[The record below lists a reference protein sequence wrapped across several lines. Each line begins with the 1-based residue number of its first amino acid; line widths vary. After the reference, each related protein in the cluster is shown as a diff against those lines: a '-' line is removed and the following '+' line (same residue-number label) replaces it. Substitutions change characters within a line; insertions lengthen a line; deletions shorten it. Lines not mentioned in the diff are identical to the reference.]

1 MKVVLLFFLL
11 SLVSCAT
18 SYRPT
23 ITKSTEQN
31 WSGGIAGSRGTNY
44 YIEFESNE
52 EIILDSLYFQ
62 DKCFKLDSN
71 YRNSPNSYYVIN
83 ESLYRILIKES
94 SQERIPNFP
103 NEKAKATDEKT
114 CSIPSFQGKAMVTF
128 YYDNRRDTVIINSFE
143 RLPTMAY
150 P

>member
-1 MKVVLLFFLL
+1 MKTISFFLVL
-11 SLVSCAT
+11 ILVSCAT

-44 YIEFESNE
+44 YIEFESKEN
-52 EIILDSLYFQ
+52 IQLDSLYFQ

-71 YRNSPNSYYVIN
+71 YRNSPNSYYIIN
-83 ESLYRILIKES
+83 ESLYRIILKES

-103 NEKAKATDEKT
+103 NESIKETDEKP
-114 CSIPSFQGKAMVTF
+114 CSIPSFSGKAMVTF
-128 YYDNRRDTVIINSFE
+128 YYDNRRDTVVVNSFE
-143 RLPTMAY
+143 RLPSLAY